1 MNKIKNLINGLLNK
15 KEVVTI
21 IGKHDVGKT
30 GFVAN
35 IVKNL
40 AIDDNKSV
48 AIVCTEE
55 TKENFIYR
63 LISLVTNISIV
74 DLKKGNIP
82 IRDWSKLS
90 NAKHR
95 IGEAKIYISDNQDF
109 SMNLDEKI
117 DLLIID
123 SLSYLKID
131 MKKYEFIEYLKKFST
146 NLNCSILVTDQSV
159 SYIPLSIPNIQHIFS
174 LMKEEEKLVKMNSDS
189 LITMER
195 KKDTETIT
203 LTIASHTDKTQ
214 TIDCKFNDSTG
225 EFTEK

>member
-15 KEVVTI
+15 KEVITI

-35 IVKNL
+35 IVKIL

-63 LISLVTNISIV
+63 LISLITNISVV
-74 DLKKGNIP
+74 DLKKGNIH
-82 IRDWSKLS
+82 IRDWSKVS

-117 DLLIID
+117 DFFIID

-131 MKKYEFIEYLKKFST
+131 MKKYEFIEYLKKNST
-146 NLNCSILVTDQSV
+146 NLNCSILVTDQTV
-159 SYIPLSIPNIQHIFS
+159 SYIPLSIPNISHIFS
-174 LMKEEEKLVKMNSDS
+174 LMKEEEKLVKKNSDS

-195 KKDTETIT
+195 NKETETIK
-203 LTIASHTDKTQ
+203 LIIDSHIDKTQ
-214 TIDCKFNDSTG
+214 TIDYKFNASTG
-225 EFTEK
+225 EFIEM

>member
-1 MNKIKNLINGLLNK
+1 MNKIKNLINEFLNK
-15 KEVVTI
+15 NKVITI

-48 AIVCTEE
+48 AIVCTKE

-225 EFTEK
+225 EFIEI